1 MTDSQL
7 TNLTFYRYL
16 TFNTDNWNY
25 NIDKIF
31 FLVLVGM
38 LYVTT
43 ELMQNNFEGSL
54 IEILART
61 LSAPFV
67 VVLVLILFEATL
79 AILVKIALEPGLI
92 IESKFKI
99 IPKIFY
105 KSIVKSYS
113 TIMSFKPINN
123 VKITPDKP
131 ITLMGY
137 GITESNFKG
146 EITITGYMKIP
157 DHFK

>member
-1 MTDSQL
+1 MIL
-7 TNLTFYRYL
+7 NFV
-16 TFNTDNWNY
+16 
-25 NIDKIF
+25 IIF
-31 FLVLVGM
+31 II
-38 LYVTT
+38 
-43 ELMQNNFEGSL
+43 S
-54 IEILART
+54 
-61 LSAPFV
+61 
-67 VVLVLILFEATL
+67 LFESFL

-99 IPKIFY
+99 IPKVLY